1 MAESNFQF
9 YPGWGLSGQMEPTYP
24 LKNHECFEPLRE
36 VKSDVQSWVD

>member
-9 YPGWGLSGQMEPTYP
+9 FPDRGLTGQMDPPYP
-24 LKNHECFEPLRE
+24 LKNHECFETLRE